1 MKTVKTQITLL
12 ILAVFLLPAFSQNE
26 KVDLEVIHKIK
37 QEGLQNS
44 QIENLA
50 FYFTDYVG
58 PRLPNSP
65 NGRKAQQMAMDK
77 MTEAGLSNVHKEA
90 WGEFGRGWDNQ
101 KTYIAMTA
109 PYYSVMIGT
118 PKAWTAGTNGL
129 IKAPVILVSI
139 EDEADFENYKGKLN
153 GKIALM
159 MTTSKYKVSFDNMA
173 KRYTDEELEDLVKES
188 KSGGRRGNYT
198 EADIARW
205 RKMRKIRSKL
215 NSFLIQEGAVAK
227 ITSSGFFGVPRGS
240 GVSAKTDAPPTL
252 PEILLTGEHHGRM
265 VRLIEHDVPVEIEMD
280 IKNVFLSE
288 DLNDYNVIGEI
299 PGTDKKLKDE
309 VVMVGAH
316 LDSWHMGTGAND
328 NASGCIVMLEAL
340 RILKT
345 IGVQPKRTIRIALWG
360 SEEQGLN
367 GSRGYVKEHFGD
379 SKTMELKPE
388 HAKLSAY
395 YNVDNGSGMIRG
407 IYTQGNDMV
416 APIFKAWLEPF
427 SYMGSSTVT
436 LRNTGGTDHLSFN
449 SIGLDGFQFIQD
461 PIDYWRGYHTNMD
474 TYERLMMDDMKH
486 NAVIVAALVYQTAMR
501 DELLPRKPLPVKK

>member
-1 MKTVKTQITLL
+1 MKTTKAQFLSL
-12 ILAVFLLPAFSQNE
+12 ILIIFFLPVFSQTE
-26 KVDLEVIHKIK
+26 KVDLETIYKIK
-37 QEGLQNS
+37 QQGLKNS
-44 QIENLA
+44 KIKELS
-50 FYFTDYVG
+50 FYMTDYVG

-65 NGRKAQQMAMDK
+65 TGRHAQKVAQDK
-77 MTEAGLSNVHKEA
+77 MNEYGLSNVHTEV

-129 IKAPVILVSI
+129 VKAPVMLVNI
-139 EDEADFENYKGKLN
+139 EDESDFEIYKGKLD

-159 MTTSKYKVSFDNMA
+159 STTREYKVSFEKMA
-173 KRYTDEELEDLVKES
+173 KRYTDEELEELTKES

-198 EADIARW
+198 DADIARW
-205 RKMRKIRSKL
+205 RKMRKIRNKL
-215 NSFLIQEGAVAK
+215 SSFLMQEGAIA
-227 ITSSGFFGVPRGS
+227 TLSSSGYFGVPMGS
-240 GVSAKTDAPPTL
+240 GSSAKTDAPPTI
-252 PEILLTGEHHGRM
+252 PAILLTGEHHGRM
-265 VRLIEHDVPVEIEMD
+265 VRLIQHEVAVEVEMD
-280 IKNVFLSE
+280 IKNEFLSE

-309 VVMVGAH
+309 VVMIGAH

-328 NASGCIVMLEAL
+328 NASGCIVMIEAM
-340 RILKT
+340 RILKS

-379 SKTMELKPE
+379 PKTMELKPE

-407 IYTQGNDMV
+407 IYLQENDMLEPV
-416 APIFKAWLEPF
+416 FKAWLEPF
-427 SYMGSSTVT
+427 SYMGASTIT

-449 SIGLDGFQFIQD
+449 SIGLNGFQFIQD
-461 PIDYWRGYHTNMD
+461 PIDYRRGYHTNMD

-486 NAVIVAALVYQTAMR
+486 NAVIVAAIIYHTAMR
-501 DELLPRKPLPVKK
+501 DELLARKPLPVKK